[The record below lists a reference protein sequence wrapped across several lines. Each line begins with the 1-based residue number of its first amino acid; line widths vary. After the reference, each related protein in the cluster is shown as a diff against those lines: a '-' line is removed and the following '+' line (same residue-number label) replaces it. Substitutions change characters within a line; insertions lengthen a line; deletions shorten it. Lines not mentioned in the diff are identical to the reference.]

1 MLRYVIRRFLQ
12 GIIVVFLI
20 SVATFGILHLT
31 PGDPIFVLIGESG
44 TAQLTTEQIAQIRH
58 YWGLDQP
65 LYVQYFKWAGNMF
78 RGNFG
83 ESVIEVGTPV
93 STLIMQAAPV
103 TAKINVLALL
113 LAIVIAIPAGILSG
127 VRQYSIFDYFSTLGA
142 TLGVSVPSFW
152 IALMLIILFALK
164 FRLLPPFG
172 VSDWKGY
179 LLPVVV
185 LAIEQ
190 TAIIARLMRSTTIEA
205 LGQDFVRTAR
215 AKGLGQAVVLTRHV
229 VRNALLPVVTVIGY
243 RIAFLLSGTI
253 VIETVFAVPGIGQ
266 LFVNSVY
273 HLDYQVVQAIVLIL
287 SLLVVA
293 ANLATDLVYA
303 FIDPRIR
310 LT

>member
-1 MLRYVIRRFLQ
+1 MLRYVIRRLLQ

-205 LGQDFVRTAR
+205 LGEDFVRTAR